1 MNKSIVKRLVDQAIA
16 RSRQPKPVKKVEYKT
31 YKDFNLKSPYDWDI
45 AGVAITYANDVR
57 KWYDLFDFRGE
68 FVFGGAI
75 HYDTRKIRQDLFF
88 MIVHDRDLNIK
99 TRLKYQSDAIKSG
112 FKYDNEPLLQ
122 KGVYPYEDEK

>member
-99 TRLKYQSDAIKSG
+99 SRLGSNMIMNHFCKRG
-112 FKYDNEPLLQ
+112 FILTKTKNKLLFQ
-122 KGVYPYEDEK
+122 